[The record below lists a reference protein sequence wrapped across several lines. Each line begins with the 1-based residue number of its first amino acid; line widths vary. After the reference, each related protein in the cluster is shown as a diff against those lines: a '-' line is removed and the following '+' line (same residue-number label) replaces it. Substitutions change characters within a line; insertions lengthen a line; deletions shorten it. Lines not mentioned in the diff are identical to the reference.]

1 MSNPVPMPDDSLHSY
16 DGAKLPS
23 LQPKVQHSNT
33 KPIKTEDGWMPMP
46 KAYNC
51 TPGLEY
57 LTRIDTFLVSKKHD
71 RDESKYTYLIKNNL
85 DQKVYTAVEEYDEC
99 CMCCCSTTRPFDIRV
114 FDSQKRDVIN
124 FYRPLGCQSCWLFC
138 CLQILEVTASGT
150 LCGFIEQSWSP
161 FYTEFRICDATGK
174 TVLLIKGPPEPY
186 VLNQFKV
193 LSTDGKTEVGNVQS
207 LLPNLVQGRLADA
220 DHFSISFSMDL
231 DVNIKAVLLA
241 ALILIDCLYNRSEY
255 SGSTY
260 DLTTALLAA
269 DAIVHCLHMCFR

>member
-1 MSNPVPMPDDSLHSY
+1 MSNPVLLSDDSSHSY

-33 KPIKTEDGWMPMP
+33 KPIKTGDDWMPMP
-46 KAYNC
+46 QAYKC

-85 DQKVYTAVEEYDEC
+85 DQKVYTAVEEYDQS
-99 CMCCCSTTRPFDIRV
+99 CMCCCNTARPFDIKV
-114 FDSQKRDVIN
+114 FDFQQREVLN
-124 FYRPLGCQSCWLFC
+124 FHR
-138 CLQILEVTASGT
+138 LEVTASGN
-150 LCGFIEQSWSP
+150 LCGSIKQSVSP
-161 FYTEFRICDATGK
+161 NSKEFRICDATGQ
-174 TVLLIKGPPEPY
+174 TVLLIKGPSKPY

-193 LSTDGKTEVGNVQS
+193 LSADGKTEVGNVQS

-220 DHFSISFSMDL
+220 DHFSISFSLDL

-241 ALILIDCLYNRSEY
+241 ALILVDGLYNRSEY

-260 DLTTALLAA
+260 DSRRAFKSGYE
-269 DAIVHCLHMCFR
+269 IGHCLAMCFI